1 MLHCIGNAV
10 KQFSGRVQVHGQM
23 LLPEVRRR
31 RIGLFFPGRVQVP
44 LVIVR
49 LNHNLLDAH
58 RYYYHNYSC
67 NIALVCFLRFGSHYN
82 SSVVGVALEVL
93 PKALDRARR
102 LLSLR
107 ANDAMLIED
116 WAPGHVSLLSH
127 ITSCVALRSVTG
139 FVLAFM

>member
-1 MLHCIGNAV
+1 M
-10 KQFSGRVQVHGQM
+10 HGQM
-23 LLPEVRRR
+23 LRPEVRRR
-31 RIGLFFPGRVQVP
+31 RIWLHFSGRAQVP

-58 RYYYHNYSC
+58 RYHFHNYSC
-67 NIALVCFLRFGSHYN
+67 NIALVFLRFGSHCD
-82 SSVVGVALEVL
+82 SSVFGVALEVL

-107 ANDAMLIED
+107 ANDAMFIDD
-116 WAPGHVSLLSH
+116 WAPGHVSLSSH